1 MTVCVCVFVYFWD
14 ADRSSWSGPVCL
26 DEVPLVSWQQV
37 ILHCFYE
44 KIFTGVVVLY
54 QSLFLDNLKQR
65 PRQGNFTSSTGLLSY
80 SGNQRTHL
88 HAL

>member
-1 MTVCVCVFVYFWD
+1 MRLLLRATSSICHFEWCVFEFVYFWD

-54 QSLFLDNLKQR
+54 QSLFLDNLKQGSHF
-65 PRQGNFTSSTGLLSY
+65 RQISPLFTKT
-80 SGNQRTHL
+80 
-88 HAL
+88 